1 MGPMRALY
9 LAGLAAGCGSS
20 AERACLAY
28 ADAYRACATEATG
41 AEVKLEVSCHG
52 ADGLDGE
59 AAKAAVRQWRCLADA
74 YAGADCG
81 SIEAFEALG
90 ALGRP
95 GGDCVG
101 MPQQ

>member
-1 MGPMRALY
+1 MRALY

-28 ADAYRACATEATG
+28 
-41 AEVKLEVSCHG
+41 
-52 ADGLDGE
+52 
-59 AAKAAVRQWRCLADA
+59 ADA